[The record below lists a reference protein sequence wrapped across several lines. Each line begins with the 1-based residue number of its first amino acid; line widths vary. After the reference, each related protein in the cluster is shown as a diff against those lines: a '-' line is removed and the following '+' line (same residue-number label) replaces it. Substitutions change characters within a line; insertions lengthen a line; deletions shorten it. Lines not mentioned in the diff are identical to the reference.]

1 VSIGA
6 DLEVSLSAHCSIG
19 AGGVEMLVSTQLHTG
34 QRPVSHEQVVGIG
47 AGPRGPQSR
56 SQAKAPGCD
65 RSEFASERARRR
77 ASESDR
83 LAIEAMMAANLLSR
97 SPMRAG

>member
-1 VSIGA
+1 
-6 DLEVSLSAHCSIG
+6 
-19 AGGVEMLVSTQLHTG
+19 MLVSTQLHTG
-34 QRPVSHEQVVGIG
+34 QRPVSHEQAVGIG

-65 RSEFASERARRR
+65 RSEFASERATRRTSPS
-77 ASESDR
+77 AP
-83 LAIEAMMAANLLSR
+83 LAIEAMIATSPLSR